1 MVFKIPLEDVRN
13 KPDFLR
19 GKSYRDAA
27 KTVNFGL
34 VYGMSKF
41 KLADTLSIDVEDADK
56 IIKDYFKATEKLN
69 SFLASMRD
77 YGVTNGYIRSFSPYK
92 IIRYFPNWEQDKSK
106 LEFKEIGIIERASMN
121 TPVQASGAQMC
132 KRALVLIRNYIK
144 ENNLQDKVYIVMTV
158 HDQID
163 CEVHESI
170 VDEWSKIQK
179 NLMEEAGRE
188 IIKNIPV
195 ISDITISTSWTK

>member
-1 MVFKIPLEDVRN
+1 M
-13 KPDFLR
+13 
-19 GKSYRDAA
+19 
-27 KTVNFGL
+27 T
-34 VYGMSKF
+34 
-41 KLADTLSIDVEDADK
+41 
-56 IIKDYFKATEKLN
+56 
-69 SFLASMRD
+69 
-77 YGVTNGYIRSFSPYK
+77 
-92 IIRYFPNWEQDKSK
+92 
-106 LEFKEIGIIERASMN
+106 
-121 TPVQASGAQMC
+121 

-188 IIKNIPV
+188 IIKNVPV
-195 ISDITISTSWTK
+195 LSEITISTSWTK